1 MLLDYQD
8 DLTYRSGEAG
18 QAPFAPAPQG
28 NGLGFK
34 SKLLFFTKN
43 VFFFLTVIFLTL
55 KSILFIGLVNNDG
68 INFSRLKAFSSFSS
82 APPLS
87 VYVFFILIFV
97 SLAYLFKGKRHFWA
111 LLWINFSISL
121 LMIGD
126 LMYFRGFGSFL
137 TPFIFGQSSNLD
149 NMFSSI
155 VSMLRPIDILFVV
168 DFIIF
173 VIIGLRFRTLY
184 VKAER
189 SVLIFLTLIA
199 VSISAIYYQHV
210 QLDLKGN
217 DDTMLFRVAWAPN
230 QTLTNLS
237 PVGYHLYDLY
247 NYYEDTKPY
256 ELSPEEKQN
265 IKSWFAVK
273 QENLPPNQYAGLYK
287 GENLLV
293 IQVES
298 LENFV
303 INQRVNG
310 QEITPNLNR
319 LLNNSMYFSN
329 YYEQVYNGNSSDADL
344 MTNTSVYPVRSGAT
358 FFRFPQNTYNS
369 LPKLMEKQGYST
381 VAIHADKGSLWNWM
395 PALQSIGFQET
406 IDASHFVQD
415 EQIGLGLSD
424 RSYLKQLVPII
435 SEEKSPFYNFVVT
448 LSSHSPFDLPEQY
461 QTLKLDESLN
471 ITKLGGYFQSI
482 HYTDEQLGKFLKTLD
497 EKGILDHT
505 TIAIYGDHTGVHK
518 YYNDE
523 VKEVKPQESWW
534 LDDSKRIPLI
544 IYHKGQKGQEI
555 KTIGGQIDLYPTLAY
570 LMGIP
575 EDQYKDTTF
584 GRNLLNTQKSFAVLA
599 NGEFI
604 GKSASQEEENKAIQ
618 GIDLADLILR
628 SNYFKTEGK
637 E

>member
-1 MLLDYQD
+1 MLDYQ
-8 DLTYRSGEAG
+8 YRSRKAG
-18 QAPFAPAPQG
+18 QAPLIPAPQG
-28 NGLGFK
+28 NGLGLK
-34 SKLLFFTKN
+34 SKLLFFIKD
-43 VFFFLTVIFLTL
+43 VLFFLTVISLTL

-68 INFSRLKAFSSFSS
+68 TNFSRLKAFSSFNA
-82 APPLS
+82 APLLS
-87 VYVFFILIFV
+87 VYVFFILIFA
-97 SLAYLFKGKRHFWA
+97 SLAYLFKGRRHYWA
-111 LLWINFSISL
+111 LLWINFIISC

-137 TPFIFGQSSNLD
+137 TPFIFSQSSNLD
-149 NMFSSI
+149 NLFSSI
-155 VSMLRPIDILFVV
+155 VSMLRPIDSLFVIDLILFAA
-168 DFIIF
+168 
-173 VIIGLRFRTLY
+173 IGFLFRKIY

-189 SVLIFLTLIA
+189 SVLVSLMLIV
-199 VSISAIYYQHV
+199 VSVSAIYYQHV

-265 IKSWFAVK
+265 IHSWFATK
-273 QENLPPNQYAGLYK
+273 QENLPPNQYASLYK

-303 INQRVNG
+303 INQKING

-319 LLNNSMYFSN
+319 LLNNSLYFSN

-369 LPKLMEKQGYST
+369 LPKLMEKLGYST
-381 VAIHADKGSLWNWM
+381 VAVHADKGSLWNWM
-395 PALQSIGFQET
+395 PALQSIGFQKT
-406 IDASHFVQD
+406 IDASHFIQD

-424 RSYLKQLVPII
+424 GSYLKQLAPII
-435 SEEKSPFYNFVVT
+435 TQEKAPFYNFVVT

-461 QTLKLDESLN
+461 QTLKLDETLN
-471 ITKLGGYFQSI
+471 KTKLGGYFQSI
-482 HYTDEQLGKFLKTLD
+482 HYTDEQLGIFLKTLE
-497 EKGILDHT
+497 EKGILEHT

-523 VKEVKPQESWW
+523 VKAIKPQESWW

-575 EDQYKDTTF
+575 EDQYENTTF

-599 NGEFI
+599 NGEYI
-604 GKSASQEEENKAIQ
+604 GASVSQEEENKAIE

-628 SNYFKTEGK
+628 SNYFKPEDK
-637 E
+637 ENKN